1 MRSFKLRIATII
13 FIYLNMETDG
23 YKIRDQSKPH
33 YVTFTV
39 VNWVDVFTRQV
50 YKYILI
56 ENLNYCIKEKGMIV
70 FGYVIMSNHLHLIVQ
85 SSMNDL
91 SGVIRDFK
99 KYTAKAIINKIKVD
113 RESRREWMLELFSK
127 ATESHGR
134 NKAYQFWRYGNHP
147 EEIYSQKFL
156 WSKLDYM
163 HLNPVRAGL
172 VEKASHYKYSSASNY
187 VFGEGE
193 LDVSLVDSPV
203 IDVHSNSKFWK
214 SIVW

>member
-1 MRSFKLRIATII
+1 
-13 FIYLNMETDG
+13 METDG